1 MADAYHHCPSSSSDE
16 DEESEE
22 EEEEEE
28 AAADADCLPLPRP
41 QHWTG
46 LSDSMKGLL
55 AALLGGGVPAG
66 FVPLFT
72 RIAHESAHLPP
83 LEVLFGR
90 CLLHLLVSA
99 AVPCLW
105 RSSAGQPSFGPRAAW
120 PRLLTHA
127 LVHLISVGCAYS
139 SFTLVPAGNAAA
151 VRKGASTLASVLLAL
166 CLGSGPLSCYDCVG
180 LLGSLLGLLVI
191 VLPDLLLSA
200 HSSARTED
208 LFGYALASLGGLA
221 LALGL
226 VIFRTFS
233 HPGRFQ
239 GAVFSFGALGAL
251 ICGPAFSLLEP
262 VWPRGPLAWACL
274 VAVACLALAA
284 FLSSNYAV
292 TKTHPALV
300 CALLHSEV
308 VVSMSLQY
316 AMLGEPVTSF
326 DILGAGVIVGSIAVI
341 SAQNFSCDTTQS
353 EKLSC

>member
-1 MADAYHHCPSSSSDE
+1 MVDAYHHCPSSSSDE
-16 DEESEE
+16 DDESVKEE
-22 EEEEEE
+22 EKEEE
-28 AAADADCLPLPRP
+28 ADEDCLPLPRP
-41 QHWTG
+41 LHWTG

-99 AVPCLW
+99 AVPCLR

-127 LVHLISVGCAYS
+127 VVNLLSVGCAYS
-139 SFTLVPAGNAAA
+139 SFTLVPAGNASA

-200 HSSARTED
+200 HSSASTAD

-251 ICGPAFSLLEP
+251 ICGPAFTLQEP

-292 TKTHPALV
+292 TKAHPALV

-341 SAQNFSCDTTQS
+341 SAQNFSCDPRPPS